1 MKNLSINLL
10 LVLLA
15 SLVLAGTSSAQDA
28 DSGKRLLQEVRSRV
42 KTVDTETLK
51 KMIDNKEDFVLLD
64 VRPRADVE
72 SMGAIDAPQQVNIE
86 RSWLESRTPDLV
98 ELVKSN
104 PDKPIITYCGVGELS
119 AYSADTLQRLGFK
132 NVYSYDAGYLEWE
145 SKGYKVKYDKK

>member
-1 MKNLSINLL
+1 MKCLSKNLPI
-10 LVLLA
+10 VLLT
-15 SLVLAGTSSAQDA
+15 SLVLAGTSFAQDA
-28 DSGKRLLQEVRSRV
+28 ESGKRLLQEVRSRV

-64 VRPRADVE
+64 VRPRADIE
-72 SMGAIDAPQQVNIE
+72 SMGAIDAPQQFAIE
-86 RSWLESRTPDLV
+86 RSWLESRTPELVDLV
-98 ELVKSN
+98 KDN